1 MQKRLS
7 HLFAASALCLGMFAA
22 GLRAQ
27 NTASTIAKPEA
38 PAPGDDDWHVDV
50 VPYLWFAGVHGTS
63 GVLGHDASIH
73 ADASEVLSN
82 FNIGFMGT
90 LEARYSRILIPVDF
104 MWIKL
109 TDNKALPFDEG
120 ASSVKA
126 EFRQTI
132 FTPSLGYRIVDQK
145 KLKVDSRFGIRYWHL
160 YSSLKLQPSSLGLN
174 PSQAS
179 DWVDAVAGGRIEL
192 LLSPKVVLTVGGDA
206 GGGTA
211 RSDYEVF
218 GLLGFRV
225 SRKWLL
231 QGGYRYMS
239 VNYRPPNTFVYDMTQ
254 SGLILGATWNVK

>member
-82 FNIGFMGT
+82 FNIGFMGA
-90 LEARYSRILIPVDF
+90 LEARYNRILIPVDF

-109 TDNKALPFDEG
+109 TDNGSTRIPGQPEMAAARWISIYVGQLP
-120 ASSVKA
+120 AS
-126 EFRQTI
+126 Q
-132 FTPSLGYRIVDQK
+132 
-145 KLKVDSRFGIRYWHL
+145 HL
-160 YSSLKLQPSSLGLN
+160 RL
-174 PSQAS
+174 
-179 DWVDAVAGGRIEL
+179 
-192 LLSPKVVLTVGGDA
+192 
-206 GGGTA
+206 
-211 RSDYEVF
+211 
-218 GLLGFRV
+218 
-225 SRKWLL
+225 
-231 QGGYRYMS
+231 
-239 VNYRPPNTFVYDMTQ
+239 
-254 SGLILGATWNVK
+254 